1 MVDPLIVVVFSFLV
15 VESGEDSLEVEML
28 VFLVAVDKIG
38 VDVFW

>member
-15 VESGEDSLEVEML
+15 VESDEDSSEVEML
-28 VFLVAVDKIG
+28 VFLIAVDKIG